1 MLSAI
6 RNPEIDL
13 HLYLPH
19 WLGGS
24 LRNPESGIPEPY
36 QKRSIHEILKPCER
50 QSRIRNF
57 GISEIQADRQS
68 WASHGRRCFTWP
80 SRCDRHRLITQD
92 ALRSADMRRP
102 FSSHHQRTAA
112 AVSKSRSAAYPA
124 AVSRLL
130 AGLATGRIALLR
142 DGRVEDRRPLQSHA
156 HVGLAKFRI
165 PDSELADC
173 GLRRLWSKSQFLLEF
188 PEGDTSWRLKFR
200 RVCVECVWSSQIL
213 ALSSGSA
220 EAESDR
226 PITPNSCWISDLPK
240 LHKTRNLK

>member
-1 MLSAI
+1 MLTAL
-6 RNPEIDL
+6 P
-13 HLYLPH
+13 LYA
-19 WLGGS
+19 G
-24 LRNPESGIPEPY
+24 
-36 QKRSIHEILKPCER
+36 
-50 QSRIRNF
+50 
-57 GISEIQADRQS
+57 
-68 WASHGRRCFTWP
+68 
-80 SRCDRHRLITQD
+80 D
-92 ALRSADMRRP
+92 A
-102 FSSHHQRTAA
+102 
-112 AVSKSRSAAYPA
+112 SRSAAYPA